1 MVSIVIILYRA
12 NADDTDILDFAD
24 IIGPGGKGL
33 VAGEESDDNGFD
45 LSDLDEEEDDDSEDG
60 SEDPYGLEDGTSGD
74 EQSGDESDAGEEQG
88 EDTEGEDTEA
98 EGSEK
103 YSDPDGI
110 DLLDDEESWNG
121 IQDEDPMPA
130 GPVPSAAEPTKYI
143 PPHLRAAALADKAA
157 GDAQKIEERRK
168 LERKTQGLLNK

>member
-1 MVSIVIILYRA
+1 MVSTVTILYCAEA
-12 NADDTDILDFAD
+12 NDTDILDFAD

-45 LSDLDEEEDDDSEDG
+45 LSDLDEEEEDDSEDG

-88 EDTEGEDTEA
+88 GDTEGEDTEA
-98 EGSEK
+98 EGSENS
-103 YSDPDGI
+103 SDPDGVH
-110 DLLDDEESWNG
+110 LLDEEEPWKG
-121 IQDEDPMPA
+121 IQDETPTAAAPA
-130 GPVPSAAEPTKYI
+130 PAAAEPTKYI
-143 PPHLRAAALADKAA
+143 PPHLRAAALAEKAA

-168 LERKTQGLLNK
+168 LERKAQGLLNK